1 MFRRDDQHAVGLRD
15 LVLKAHN
22 LGRQDAFIILGVHR
36 QVVDA
41 RECRFEFAGAEPH
54 ESLSELAV
62 DGIAA
67 IAADNHGD
75 AGQNGVTGHVE
86 YLSDKL

>member
-1 MFRRDDQHAVGLRD
+1 VTISTPSARRQFVLEAHHLR
-15 LVLKAHN
+15 
-22 LGRQDAFIILGVHR
+22 RQAALIILVVHR

-41 RECRFEFAGAEPH
+41 CEDRVEFAGAEPYQ
-54 ESLSELAV
+54 SVGELAV

-75 AGQNGVTGHVE
+75 FGRMRGAEHG
-86 YLSDKL
+86 